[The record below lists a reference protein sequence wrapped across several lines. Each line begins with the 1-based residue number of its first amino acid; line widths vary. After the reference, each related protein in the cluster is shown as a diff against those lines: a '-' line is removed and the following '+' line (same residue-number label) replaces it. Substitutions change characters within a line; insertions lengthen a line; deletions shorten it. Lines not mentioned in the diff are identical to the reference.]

1 MKYTFA
7 IIEDEEQDYKTL
19 NDFLVKYSKENGYI
33 FEVFHF
39 VSFESFLFHRL
50 EKKYDLIFMDIM
62 MSGINGL
69 DGAKKLRE
77 LGDNTSL
84 IFVTTMARMASMG
97 YEVDALDF
105 MIKPIE
111 YPSFALKLNRIM
123 NKIKK
128 ASSKKITIKNKDEII
143 TIDEKDIIYV
153 EIKDHIL
160 IYHTTNKNYRTYGSM
175 KNATSLLSKTI
186 FFKCNSCYLVN
197 MSYVTGIKGYSLF
210 VNGEELLISHPQK
223 PKFLKAFQAFIQGD

>member
-1 MKYTFA
+1 MK
-7 IIEDEEQDYKTL
+7 
-19 NDFLVKYSKENGYI
+19 
-33 FEVFHF
+33 
-39 VSFESFLFHRL
+39 
-50 EKKYDLIFMDIM
+50 
-62 MSGINGL
+62 GINGL

-77 LGDNTSL
+77 LGDDTSL

-111 YPSFALKLNRIM
+111 YPSFALKMNRIM
-123 NKIKK
+123 KKIKK
-128 ASSKKITIKNKDEII
+128 ASLKKITIKNKDEVI
-143 TIDEKDIIYV
+143 TLDEKDIIYV

-160 IYHTTNKNYRTYGSM
+160 IYHTLDKNYRTYGSM
-175 KNATSLLSKTI
+175 KNATSLLSEKI

-197 MSYVTGIKGYSLF
+197 MSYVEGIKGYSLF

-223 PKFLKAFQAFIQGD
+223 PKFLKAYQSFIQGD

>member
-7 IIEDEEQDYKTL
+7 IVEDEESDYKIL
-19 NDFLVKYSKENGYI
+19 EDFLTKYGLDTKCT
-33 FEVFHF
+33 FELFHF
-39 VSFESFLFHRL
+39 ASFESFLFLRQ

-62 MSGINGL
+62 MKGINGL

-77 LGDNTSL
+77 LGDDTSL

-111 YPSFALKLNRIM
+111 YPSFALKMNRIM
-123 NKIKK
+123 KKIKK
-128 ASSKKITIKNKDEII
+128 ISSKKITIKNKDEVIAL
-143 TIDEKDIIYV
+143 DEKDIIYV

-160 IYHTTNKNYRTYGSM
+160 IYHTLDKNYRTYGSM
-175 KNATSLLSKTI
+175 KNATSLLSEKI

-197 MSYVTGIKGYSLF
+197 MSYVEGIKGYSLF

-223 PKFLKAFQAFIQGD
+223 PKFLKAYQSFIQGD